1 MKHQIQNEIEKPAPA
16 VRRRRE
22 EEDDF
27 KDEDPSFNT
36 PVTTL

>member
-1 MKHQIQNEIEKPAPA
+1 MKHQIQNEIEKA